1 MTMIGF
7 FGFAAGFMVLL
18 IILMTGRL
26 IMGPTGA
33 DRAVALDAINTL
45 VIGVMIVLAVHFE
58 SVVMVDIAIVYAGL
72 SFVSTMFIARYIEE
86 RGK

>member
-18 IILMTGRL
+18 ILFMTGRL

-58 SVVMVDIAIVYAGL
+58 SVVMVDVAIVYAGL

>member
-7 FGFAAGFMVLL
+7 FGFVAGFMVLL
-18 IILMTGRL
+18 ILLMTGRL

-45 VIGVMIVLAVHFE
+45 VIGIMIVLAVHFE
-58 SVVMVDIAIVYAGL
+58 SVVMVDVAIVYAGL

>member
-7 FGFAAGFMVLL
+7 FGFVAGFMVLMIL
-18 IILMTGRL
+18 LMTGRL

-45 VIGVMIVLAVHFE
+45 VIGIMIVLAAHFE
-58 SVVMVDIAIVYAGL
+58 SVVMVDVAIVYAGL

>member
-1 MTMIGF
+1 MIGF
-7 FGFAAGFMVLL
+7 FGFVAGFMSIL
-18 IILMTGRL
+18 ILLMTGRI

-45 VIGVMIVLAVHFE
+45 VIGIMIVLAAHFE
-58 SVVMVDIAIVYAGL
+58 SVVMVDVAIVYAAL

>member
-7 FGFAAGFMVLL
+7 FDFAAGFMSIL
-18 IILMTGRL
+18 ILIMAGRL

-33 DRAVALDAINTL
+33 DRAVALGAINTL
-45 VIGVMIVLAVHFE
+45 IVGVMIVLAAHYE
-58 SVVMVDIAIVYAGL
+58 SVVMIDGAIVYGAL
-72 SFVSTMFIARYIEE
+72 SFVSTMFIARCIEE

>member
-1 MTMIGF
+1 MIGF
-7 FGFAAGFMVLL
+7 FGFVAGFMVLL
-18 IILMTGRL
+18 ILLMTGRL

-45 VIGVMIVLAVHFE
+45 VIGIMIVLAVHFE
-58 SVVMVDIAIVYAGL
+58 SVVMVDVAIVYAGL

>member
-1 MTMIGF
+1 MTMINF
-7 FGFAAGFMVLL
+7 FSFVAGSMVLL
-18 IILMTGRL
+18 IFLMFGRV

-33 DRAVALDAINTL
+33 DRAVALDAINTI
-45 VIGVMIVLAVHFE
+45 VIAVMIVLSVHFE
-58 SVVMVDIAIVYAGL
+58 SVVMVDVAIVYAGL

>member
-18 IILMTGRL
+18 ILLMTGRL

-58 SVVMVDIAIVYAGL
+58 SVVMVDVAIVYAGL